1 MIQDLSGSWC
11 IKGTGESMTIIW
23 SSFYFLAVVVV
34 VIVIVVVA
42 VAVAA
47 TNVVLQKNKEI
58 KNS

>member
-1 MIQDLSGSWC
+1 
-11 IKGTGESMTIIW
+11 MTIIW